1 MQYNQAER
9 GMIIMDKLGENLLRL
24 RKEAGKTLRDVAS
37 SVGLTATALASY
49 ENGSKTPL
57 LSNALKLAEYYGVTV
72 EELCG
77 MEISTRKQTLVDLY
91 RAMMLL
97 LEHTERTRVTTEDMD
112 YVKSPVFNEFDF
124 IPSENEDAFPTQI
137 THVTFDCWMWPKKGG
152 HFIRDYRNLRTVQ
165 ESGLLDPSVLEI
177 WLAKQYD
184 DAARLPLDSGS
195 PDLGV

>member
-1 MQYNQAER
+1 
-9 GMIIMDKLGENLLRL
+9 MISMDKLGENLLKL
-24 RKEAGKTLRDVAS
+24 RKAAGKTLRDVAS

-72 EELCG
+72 EELCSVEG
-77 MEISTRKQTLVDLY
+77 VARKQTLVDLY
-91 RAMMLL
+91 RAMVLL
-97 LEHTERTRVTTEDMD
+97 LEHTERTRVTTEDVD
-112 YVKSPVFNEFDF
+112 YVTSPVFNETDF
-124 IPSENEDAFPTQI
+124 IPNEDEDALPTQI
-137 THVTFDCWMWPKKGG
+137 THVTFDCWLWPKQGG

-184 DAARLPLDSGS
+184 DASRAPLDSGS

>member
-1 MQYNQAER
+1 MN
-9 GMIIMDKLGENLLRL
+9 KLADNLLKL
-24 RKEAGKTLRDVAS
+24 RKAAGKSLRDVAAD
-37 SVGLTATALASY
+37 VGLTPQALAGY

-72 EELCG
+72 EELCSVDG
-77 MEISTRKQTLVDLY
+77 ISRKQSMADMC

-152 HFIRDYRNLRTVQ
+152 HFIRDYRNLRTGV
-165 ESGLLDPSVLEI
+165 ESGLLDSSILEI
-177 WLAKQYD
+177 WLEKQLGE
-184 DAARLPLDSGS
+184 AAQSPLPDGN